1 MFKKSRL
8 GNSSTSFIVTCVLG
22 KISLTLPFVFV
33 YVDCVVVL
41 VVTSNEEQF
50 VGKMLVGFYGE
61 MLSKFSHTI
70 CSYFCHT

>member
-8 GNSSTSFIVTCVLG
+8 GNSSTPFIVTCVLG

-50 VGKMLVGFYGE
+50 V
-61 MLSKFSHTI
+61 
-70 CSYFCHT
+70 